1 MIFYE
6 KFVLYY
12 LKYLYLQSIKTI
24 ILILNKT
31 SKTMKKFF
39 LVGALAL
46 CGAMSAQKNSV
57 KANPFALLGGSDLV
71 SYERAIG
78 GNSTVGVGA
87 GIGGFKLGGVKYS
100 QAGGSVFY
108 RYYFG
113 EALKGWYGHGGVSY
127 SGGKVKTENEGISFD
142 INANSISANK
152 SSEEVKFGAFGA
164 QVKAGY
170 QWVWNSGFTLD
181 LNAGIGY
188 TSFNYDNSETTGLKG
203 NGILP
208 ALGVALGYSF

>member
-1 MIFYE
+1 
-6 KFVLYY
+6 
-12 LKYLYLQSIKTI
+12 
-24 ILILNKT
+24 
-31 SKTMKKFF
+31 MKKFF

-78 GNSTVGVGA
+78 GNSTIGVGA

-108 RYYFG
+108 RYYFN
-113 EALKGWYGHGGVSY
+113 EALKGWYGQGSASY
-127 SGGKVKTENEGISFD
+127 SGGSVKMGDSGFTIDNTNSVNEKVS
-142 INANSISANK
+142 
-152 SSEEVKFGAFGA
+152 FGAFGA
-164 QVKAGY
+164 QAKAGY
-170 QWVWNSGFTLD
+170 QWIWNSGFTLD

-188 TSFNYDNSETTGLKG
+188 TSLSYDTSNNNLTGLKASG
-203 NGILP
+203 VLPQFGI
-208 ALGVALGYSF
+208 ALGYSF

>member
-1 MIFYE
+1 
-6 KFVLYY
+6 
-12 LKYLYLQSIKTI
+12 
-24 ILILNKT
+24 
-31 SKTMKKFF
+31 MKKFF

-127 SGGKVKTENEGISFD
+127 SGGKVKTENSGFSFD
-142 INANSISANK
+142 GNTIRENS
-152 SSEEVKFGAFGA
+152 EDVKFGAFGA

-181 LNAGIGY
+181 LNAGVGY
-188 TSFNYDNSETTGLKG
+188 SSFSYDGDASIGLKG
-203 NGILP
+203 SGILP
-208 ALGVALGYSF
+208 TLGVALGYSF